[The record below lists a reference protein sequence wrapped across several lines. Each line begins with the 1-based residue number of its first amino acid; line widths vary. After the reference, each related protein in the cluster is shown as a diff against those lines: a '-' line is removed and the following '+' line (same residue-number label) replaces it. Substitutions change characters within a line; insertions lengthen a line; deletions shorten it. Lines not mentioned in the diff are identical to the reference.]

1 MSLLFE
7 QFLKGHLLGLLLF
20 ERLHSLAVGVSG
32 VRLRQLAV
40 LWIVAAAAKS
50 KHCYKICVKKVY
62 TQFQPNL
69 QLHLPEHLPVEV
81 LLLAR
86 LGHRVGQLSRQDQA
100 FSVE

>member
-7 QFLKGHLLGLLLF
+7 QLLKGHLLGLFLF
-20 ERLHSLAVGVSG
+20 ERLHALAVGVSG

-40 LWIVAAAAKS
+40 LWIVAAE
-50 KHCYKICVKKVY
+50 
-62 TQFQPNL
+62 
-69 QLHLPEHLPVEV
+69 LHLPEHLPVEV